1 MAKSHSHHYPG
12 FVGRF

>member
-12 FVGRF
+12 IVGRF